1 MANKELD
8 IFACIVALLKAFV
21 NDQLDAVDDDMVENC
36 IEEVVNNHGFMT
48 GGDLLGDFNSFAFN
62 ASMLNMIIHS
72 VYNNPDNNV
81 PLLQNHDVNCYWL
94 FDNEGSSSSSLETYS
109 YADEFYQRLADLC
122 IQFMDDSDYE
132 TFTDC
137 FDLEKTL
144 AEYEIEIED

>member
-1 MANKELD
+1 MEKELD
-8 IFACIVALLKAFV
+8 IFACIVALIKAYV
-21 NDQLDAVDDDMVENC
+21 DNSLDAVDDSKVVESC
-36 IEEVVNNHGFMT
+36 LEEVVNNHGFMT
-48 GGDLLGDFNSFAFN
+48 GSDLLGDFNGFGFN

-94 FDNEGSSSSSLETYS
+94 FDNEGSCNSLETFND
-109 YADEFYQRLADLC
+109 ADEFYQRLADLC
-122 IQFMDDSDYE
+122 LQFMDDSDFE
-132 TFTDC
+132 TFTDN